1 LIRIKVVVALVVV
14 SVLFLSIVYNKFEQS
29 LFADKVENVELQMK
43 NQISTMVTAYEA
55 EAKFLTKMAQNLSIE
70 SNRRINW
77 ASMSPYFAVALLND
91 RNQMVEWLFRE
102 ASPVSDLSKETLT
115 QVVRSFQINPD
126 TTQISFQF
134 FQDQG
139 RKRILLTLIP
149 LKDKMWVFVSLGEN
163 LQSLMDSQKT
173 QSTTLALVNKE
184 LVSMAHVKP
193 EYVGQKIFENTVIKD
208 LRENNKTMSTGSF
221 AITSGEEFF
230 AVMEKVPNMDLF
242 LYTQTSLSEIIKSKE
257 EFRRQFAFFSFGF
270 LFILIGISFLL
281 VPNEFPKP
289 AVVTPRGEVTQKSFP
304 NPLLNSNEAKPAN
317 PTEVSKDRAQSN
329 MRIASALGHEMKAP
343 LVKILSLVQIGNLA
357 NSKEEVLKTLS
368 RVKSE
373 ARSANEIIDKLLLFA
388 GEKEQNKIKTK
399 IDTPLLRALKNLENL
414 CYQKVVKVSKEIGN
428 TDAFDMDVNQLVTV
442 FENIIKNSIQA
453 MDRKGNKELKIKT
466 YMENGRVMVLVEDNG
481 EGIPKEIS
489 DKIFDP
495 FFTSLNVGQH
505 MGLGLTVALGIVRQH
520 SGNVKVDSER
530 GKGARVFV
538 EFDLNTVEQ
547 TVAASAPKL
556 PVIEEST
563 PEAASIVPAAST
575 LDDDVIV
582 IDEDDSA
589 PEPLPPKSLTKS
601 APLNIPIV
609 KEDIQL
615 SMDEEKSSA
624 EPITVVTDDAD
635 DNEMFQ
641 ELNLASKTISMKP
654 IDLNVDVD
662 ELFEVSNEA
671 PKDTPKPVH
680 PDISKVATTKTVEEA
695 PKDVPKIVPVAP
707 KAIEPKTATSR
718 PSDNFKVNIRKP
730 GRPM

>member
-1 LIRIKVVVALVVV
+1 MIRIKVVVALVVV

-29 LFADKVENVELQMK
+29 LFADKIENVELQMK

-70 SNRRINW
+70 ANRRINW

-91 RNQMVEWLFRE
+91 KNQMIEWLFRE

-115 QVVRSFQINPD
+115 QVVRSFQITPE
-126 TTQISFQF
+126 TTQISYQF

-139 RKRILLTLIP
+139 RKRLLLTLIP
-149 LKDKMWVFVSLGEN
+149 LKGKMWVFVSLGES

-173 QSTTLALVNKE
+173 QSSTLALVNKE

-208 LRENNKTMSTGSF
+208 LRENNKTMSTGTFS
-221 AITSGEEFF
+221 ITSGEEFF
-230 AVMEKVPNMDLF
+230 AVMEKIPNMDLF

-281 VPNEFPKP
+281 VPGDEPKP
-289 AVVTPRGEVTQKSFP
+289 AVVASRDEVTQKSIP
-304 NPLLNSNEAKPAN
+304 NPLVNANEAKSAN
-317 PTEVSKDRAQSN
+317 PTEVSKDRAQAN

-357 NSKEEVLKTLS
+357 DSKEDVLKTLS
-368 RVKSE
+368 KVKSE
-373 ARSANEIIDKLLLFA
+373 VRSANEIVDKLLLFA
-388 GEKEQNKIKTK
+388 GEKKQNKIKTK
-399 IDTPLLRALKNLENL
+399 IDTPLLRALKTLESL
-414 CYQKVVKVSKEIGN
+414 FYQKVVKVQKEIGN

-442 FENIIKNSIQA
+442 FENIIKNSVQA
-453 MDRKGNKELKIKT
+453 MDRKGSKEIKIKT
-466 YMENGRVMVLVEDNG
+466 YMESTKVMVLIEDNG

-489 DKIFDP
+489 EKIFDP

-520 SGNVKVDSER
+520 SGNVKVESDR

-538 EFDLNTVEQ
+538 EFDLTAGEQ
-547 TVAASAPKL
+547 SRIATPLKL
-556 PVIEEST
+556 TDFPIANMDTDE
-563 PEAASIVPAAST
+563 
-575 LDDDVIV
+575 DVIKAPDKLEV
-582 IDEDDSA
+582 IPA
-589 PEPLPPKSLTKS
+589 PLPPRPLNVNNAT
-601 APLNIPIV
+601 LNIPV
-609 KEDIQL
+609 VNNEIQL
-615 SMDEEKSSA
+615 NIDDEASVA
-624 EPITVVTDDAD
+624 EPITVVTDHAEDSD
-635 DNEMFQ
+635 MFQ
-641 ELNLASKTISMKP
+641 ELNLASKPISIKP

-662 ELFEVSNEA
+662 ELFEISNEQQ
-671 PKDTPKPVH
+671 KDTAKPVH
-680 PDISKVATTKTVEEA
+680 PDISKIATPKTDKELQKEA
-695 PKDVPKIVPVAP
+695 PKVVPVTP
-707 KAIEPKTATSR
+707 KPIEPKVSTTR
-718 PSDNFKVNIRKP
+718 PSDTFKVNIRKP